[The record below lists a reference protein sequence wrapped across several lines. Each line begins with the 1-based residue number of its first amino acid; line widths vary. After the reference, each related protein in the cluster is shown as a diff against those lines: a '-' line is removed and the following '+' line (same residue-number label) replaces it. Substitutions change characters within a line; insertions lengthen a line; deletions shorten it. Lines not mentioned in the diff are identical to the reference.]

1 MSLELLAQI
10 VVFIFSCGVVY
21 GRIKS
26 FDGELKSFRK
36 ETQAS
41 ITDLKT
47 QFKEDIGRLEK
58 KQEKY
63 NNLQERTLRSEV
75 RLDNYDR
82 ELKEIKEFQR

>member
-1 MSLELLAQI
+1 MSLELLVQI
-10 VVFIFSCGVVY
+10 IVFIFSCGVVY

-26 FDGELKSFRK
+26 FDGELKDFRK
-36 ETQAS
+36 ETKES
-41 ITDLKT
+41 MTELKK
-47 QFKEDIGRLEK
+47 QFKDDIERLER

-82 ELKEIKEFQR
+82 ELKEIKELQR